1 MGKNCLSSK
10 GLSISQAQSISNL
23 CHQRSREISV
33 RLENCNNYSKTVEV
47 DGKSYLETPGNPLP
61 SQEQVV
67 DLLTEKSRLHAT
79 QAFLMENIKAK
90 DSLIKSIKGEEF
102 DYSSVEERPTRE
114 DLEDFYP
121 ENMVDESWG
130 WEQLTSSEYNK
141 FLEAEA
147 FASHIGQFIHKGGAL
162 DKLRLDL
169 PNTKPLQWMEIENGK
184 KTPVVLNIHHRSE
197 DLLSLHEN
205 LSSLHRKYEQEVN
218 YFKAKVK
225 NLVTKKNSEISS
237 LNSKGQMEV
246 NKRNEEILEDY
257 QKRIKEWN
265 GKAIKASHDFENE
278 RQKRISEASEMRI
291 EVDGRFQE
299 TIDSFL
305 KTLE

>member
-10 GLSISQAQSISNL
+10 GLSISQSQSISNL

-61 SQEQVV
+61 SHEEVTN
-67 DLLTEKSRLHAT
+67 LLTEKSRLHAT
-79 QAFLMENIKAK
+79 QAFLMENIRAK
-90 DSLIKSIKGEEF
+90 DSLIKSIKSENF
-102 DYSSVEERPTRE
+102 DYSDSEERPSRE

-121 ENMVDESWG
+121 EDLVDESWG
-130 WEQLTSSEYNK
+130 WDQLTPSEYNK

-147 FASHIGQFIHKGGAL
+147 FASHIGQFIHKGGSL
-162 DKLRLDL
+162 DKLRADL
-169 PNTKPLQWMEIENGK
+169 PNTKTLQWMEIEAGK
-184 KTPVVLNIHHRSE
+184 KTPVVVNLHHKSE
-197 DLLSLHEN
+197 DLLSLHES

-225 NLVTKKNSEISS
+225 NLVTKRNSEISS
-237 LNSKGQMEV
+237 SNSKGQMEV
-246 NKRNEEILEDY
+246 NKRNEGILEDY
-257 QKRIKEWN
+257 QKKIKEWQ
-265 GKAIKASHDFENE
+265 GRSIKASHDFENE

-291 EVDGRFQE
+291 DVDSRFQE
-299 TIDSFL
+299 TVDLFL
-305 KTLE
+305 KTIE

>member
-23 CHQRSREISV
+23 CHQRSREISI
-33 RLENCNNYSKTVEV
+33 RLDNCNNFSKSVEI
-47 DGKSYLETPGNPLP
+47 DGKKYLETPGNPLP
-61 SQEQVV
+61 SQEEVV
-67 DLLTEKSRLHAT
+67 SLLTEKSRLHAT

-90 DSLIKSIKGEEF
+90 DSLIKSIKSEEF
-102 DYSSVEERPTRE
+102 NYSETEERPSRE
-114 DLEDFYP
+114 DLEEFSP
-121 ENMVDESWG
+121 EEMVDESWG
-130 WEQLTSSEYNK
+130 WDQLTTSEYNK

-169 PNTKPLQWMEIENGK
+169 PNTKPLQWMEIESGK
-184 KTPVVLNIHHRSE
+184 KTPVVLDIHHKSE
-197 DLLSLHEN
+197 DLLSLHEH

-237 LNSKGQMEV
+237 SNSQGQMEV
-246 NKRNEEILEDY
+246 NKRNEEILENY
-257 QKRIKEWN
+257 QKEIKEWN
-265 GKAIKASHDFENE
+265 GKAVKASHDFEKE

-291 EVDGRFQE
+291 EVDPRFQE
-299 TIDSFL
+299 TIDLFL

>member
-23 CHQRSREISV
+23 CHQRSREISI
-33 RLENCNNYSKTVEV
+33 RLDNCNNFSKSVEI
-47 DGKSYLETPGNPLP
+47 DGKEYLETPGNPLP
-61 SQEQVV
+61 SQEEVV
-67 DLLTEKSRLHAT
+67 NLLMEKSKLHAA

-90 DSLIKSIKGEEF
+90 DSLIKSIKSEGF
-102 DYSSVEERPTRE
+102 NYSEIEERPSRE

-121 ENMVDESWG
+121 EDMVEESWG
-130 WEQLTSSEYNK
+130 WDQLTPSEYNK

-147 FASHIGQFIHKGGAL
+147 YASHIGQFIHKGGAL

-169 PNTKPLQWMEIENGK
+169 PNTKPLQWMEIESGK

-237 LNSKGQMEV
+237 SNSQGQMEV

-265 GKAIKASHDFENE
+265 GKSVQASHEFERD